1 MYTMNAVKVDSAK
14 RIRLTVLTPG
24 DYYEPEV
31 RGRAAEEI
39 TLRRMPPPRRRF
51 TKVEALR
58 TIEKS
63 LLRFTHSWDQVKEET
78 RRRFYSIPASSL
90 TRETRTDGRL
100 VRPTLREPLLGLEI
114 GTSQSTLPVGAGRYE
129 RTPHIALSGA
139 FLALRASDC
148 IGWPRRWVSGRRRD

>member
-1 MYTMNAVKVDSAK
+1 MGRRVWEFYTMNAVKVDSAK

-58 TIEKS
+58 AIEKS
-63 LLRFTHSWDQVKEET
+63 PLRFTHSWDQVKEET
-78 RRRFYSIPASSL
+78 RR
-90 TRETRTDGRL
+90 
-100 VRPTLREPLLGLEI
+100 
-114 GTSQSTLPVGAGRYE
+114 
-129 RTPHIALSGA
+129 
-139 FLALRASDC
+139 
-148 IGWPRRWVSGRRRD
+148 